1 MLLTTTR
8 LFTTVNRV
16 TWAAV
21 ANSASTRALSP
32 VSQSKQMLFLAS
44 GQTAGC
50 PASVVAARS
59 VTDGS
64 MS

>member
-1 MLLTTTR
+1 MLFTTMR
-8 LFTTVNRV
+8 LFTTLNRV
-16 TWAAV
+16 TWAAA

-32 VSQSKQMLFLAS
+32 ISQSKQVLFSAS

-50 PASVVAARS
+50 PASVVVARS

-64 MS
+64 TS